1 MMNRKKMDKVF
12 IKGLRIQTTI
22 GFFQWEKAIK
32 QTLVIDVV
40 MAWDTAKAAEN
51 DELAKTL
58 DYAEISTAIE
68 TFANAT
74 PVDLLETLA
83 ERMAAFL
90 KSEFHIPW
98 LKLTIGKPGAVHNAD
113 TVGVEI
119 ERGQLPHKQI
129 G

>member
-1 MMNRKKMDKVF
+1 MDKVF

-22 GFFQWEKAIK
+22 GFYQWEKEIK

-40 MAWDTAKAAEN
+40 MAWDTAKAAVN

-58 DYAEISTAIE
+58 DYADISSAIE
-68 TFANAT
+68 RFANEN

-83 ERMAAFL
+83 ERLASFLMA
-90 KSEFHIPW
+90 SYHIPW
-98 LKLTIGKPGAVHNAD
+98 LKLTIGKPGAVHNSE

-119 ERGQLPHKQI
+119 ERGQQY
-129 G
+129 

>member
-1 MMNRKKMDKVF
+1 MDKVF
-12 IKGLRIQTTI
+12 IKGLHIQTTI
-22 GFFQWEKAIK
+22 GFFQWEKQIK

-40 MAWDTAKAAEN
+40 MACNTASAAIN
-51 DELAKTL
+51 DDLAKTL

-68 TFANAT
+68 HFANNN

-90 KSEFHIPW
+90 MSEFTIPW
-98 LKLTIGKPGAVHNAD
+98 LQLKIGKPGAVHNAD

-119 ERGQLPHKQI
+119 ERGQFNKTQSL
-129 G
+129 